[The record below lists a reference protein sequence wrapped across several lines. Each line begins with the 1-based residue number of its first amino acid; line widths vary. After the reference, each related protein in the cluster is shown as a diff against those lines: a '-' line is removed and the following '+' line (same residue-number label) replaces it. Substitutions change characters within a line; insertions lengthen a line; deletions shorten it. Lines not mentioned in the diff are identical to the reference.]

1 MIWGPRGKIKGKIRY
16 SCTEIIATAFASSL
30 KYDRWENGRET
41 RHEFRNGSIIIT
53 GLHFRLI
60 PREK

>member
-1 MIWGPRGKIKGKIRY
+1 MGKYGIPAQRY
-16 SCTEIIATAFASSL
+16 RPVIATAFENSL

-53 GLHFRLI
+53 GVYFRLI